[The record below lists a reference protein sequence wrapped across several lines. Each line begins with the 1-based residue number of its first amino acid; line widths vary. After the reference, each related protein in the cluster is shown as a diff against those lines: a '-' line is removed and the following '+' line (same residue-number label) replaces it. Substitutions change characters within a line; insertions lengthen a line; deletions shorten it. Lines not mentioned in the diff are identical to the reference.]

1 MAARMVPRGEIAM
14 PLGSRSAML
23 RRMVMGLIP
32 TLVMNWKPRIRRL
45 MSSACWLAG
54 LLPPNATWT

>member
-1 MAARMVPRGEIAM
+1 
-14 PLGSRSAML
+14 ML